1 MWQKAFNKELSTKTA
16 AAQLTKSFLAG
27 VEPTG
32 YFTYDI
38 ASKTEK
44 AKKPTGHAANII
56 AGDIGGFAGGAAVAA
71 GSFVGLGA
79 VGGGGIKGAKK
90 VWEAMKEGIKKPG
103 TDRKALAVA
112 VGIPAALNMASA
124 DLQYRAGRKQ
134 TKKVK
139 KEFKN
144 MSKAQRMH
152 AAETGEL
159 YG

>member
-56 AGDIGGFAGGAAVAA
+56 AGDIGGFAGGAALAA
-71 GSFVGLGA
+71 ASFVGLGA
-79 VGGGGIKGAKK
+79 VGGGAKGAK
-90 VWEAMKEGIKKPG
+90 AMWKSMKTGLKKPG
-103 TDRKALAVA
+103 DDRKALAVA